1 MSENSTEQATATEAT
16 ENTTETTE
24 ATETAQTP
32 TETVE
37 FWKSKAREQE
47 KRAKENAAAA
57 KRVKEIEDASK
68 SEQERA
74 AERATAAEQR
84 AEELGSKYTGLL
96 KRQAISDAATNAQA
110 VSVNAVIA
118 LIADQ
123 VEVADDGT
131 VSGADAAIKALMKS
145 DPALFKT
152 SPGGTRDAAA
162 GRTPVALNSDALE
175 DSLRAAVGA

>member
-1 MSENSTEQATATEAT
+1 MSENSTEQVAATET
-16 ENTTETTE
+16 VETTTETSE
-24 ATETAQTP
+24 APAP

-74 AERATAAEQR
+74 AERASAAEQR
-84 AEELGSKYTGLL
+84 AQELGSKYTGLL
-96 KRQAISDAATNAQA
+96 KRQAIGDAAAKAQA

-118 LIADQ
+118 LITDQ
-123 VEVADDGT
+123 VDVADDGT
-131 VSGADAAIKALMKS
+131 VTGADNAIKALMKS
-145 DPALFKT
+145 DPELFKT
-152 SPGGTRDAAA
+152 TPGGTRDAAA

-175 DSLRAAVGA
+175 ESLRRAVGA

>member
-24 ATETAQTP
+24 SPAP

-84 AEELGSKYTGLL
+84 AQELGAKYSGLL
-96 KRQAISDAATNAQA
+96 KQQAISDAASKAQA
-110 VSVNAVIA
+110 VSVKAVIA
-118 LIADQ
+118 MVADQ
-123 VEVADDGT
+123 VDVAEDGT
-131 VSGADAAIKALMKS
+131 VTGADDAIKALMKS
-145 DPALFKT
+145 EPELFKT
-152 SPGGTRDAAA
+152 TPGGTRDAAA

-175 DSLRAAVGA
+175 DSLRRAVGA

>member
-1 MSENSTEQATATEAT
+1 MSENTTEQATATEASDNT
-16 ENTTETTE
+16 TTETTE
-24 ATETAQTP
+24 TTPPP

-37 FWKSKAREQE
+37 FWKAKAREQE

-74 AERATAAEQR
+74 TERATAAEQR
-84 AEELGSKYTGLL
+84 AQELGEKYTGLL
-96 KRQAISDAATNAQA
+96 KRQAISDAATTAQA

-118 LIADQ
+118 LVSDQ
-123 VEVADDGT
+123 VDVGDDGT
-131 VSGADAAIKALMKS
+131 VTGADEAIKALMKS

-175 DSLRAAVGA
+175 ESLRRAVGA